1 RLRRRGPTR
10 DELDR
15 AKTVYRT
22 GFVRQVERIGGF
34 GGKAD
39 VLAQCAVITGDPDC
53 YVQRLLKVQGASSRI
68 LRDAARRWLGEGS
81 HTLVVLPGERAAEPE
96 DTPSGDPGELPPV
109 APADPR
115 YRTVA
120 SDVDRSA

>member
-1 RLRRRGPTR
+1 
-10 DELDR
+10 
-15 AKTVYRT
+15 
-22 GFVRQVERIGGF
+22 
-34 GGKAD
+34 
-39 VLAQCAVITGDPDC
+39 

-120 SDVDRSA
+120 SDVDRSAGPPTVSEFPDLYFPSLERARLDNGLAVILARREGLPLVQMSLEVNG